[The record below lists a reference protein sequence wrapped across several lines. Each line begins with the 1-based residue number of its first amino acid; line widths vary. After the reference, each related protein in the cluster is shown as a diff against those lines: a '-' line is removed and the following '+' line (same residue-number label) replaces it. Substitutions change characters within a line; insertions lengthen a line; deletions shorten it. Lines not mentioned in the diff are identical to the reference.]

1 MATTGFTKN
10 FVVKNGLTTGAITLD
25 ASSGNISGTNLSV
38 TGVSNLGA
46 VGNVHITGGTA
57 NYVLITD
64 GTGNLSWSAS
74 AGADASSL
82 LSPFL
87 LMGA

>member
-1 MATTGFTKN
+1 MTTKVTKDN
-10 FVVKNGLTTGAITLD
+10 IDTSTLTTVGTLTTLTV
-25 ASSGNISGTNLSV
+25 SGT
-38 TGVSNLGA
+38 TNLGA